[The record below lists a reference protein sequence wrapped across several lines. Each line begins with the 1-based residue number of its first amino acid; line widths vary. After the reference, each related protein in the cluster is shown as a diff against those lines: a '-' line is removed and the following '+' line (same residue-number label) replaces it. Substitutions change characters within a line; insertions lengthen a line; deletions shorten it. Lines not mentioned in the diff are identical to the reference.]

1 MRQIQDRRGYQE
13 EYRLEYQKAR
23 QLVVVLVEV
32 RWGKRLVDVTREQRV
47 GIRGAKPTFIL
58 IAAFA
63 IRGVRHLDVALSSAS
78 CARAWRVK
86 ILLDL
91 CSGFGGFLAASTAR
105 TPINSRQLQLHLNRN
120 SSWHTSSSW
129 S

>member
-1 MRQIQDRRGYQE
+1 MRQSRDRLGYQE
-13 EYRLEYQKAR
+13 EYQLGYQMAR
-23 QLVVVLVEV
+23 QLVEVLVEV
-32 RWGKRLVDVTREQRV
+32 RWGKKLEDVTREQRV
-47 GIRGAKPTFIL
+47 GRRGAQLTLVL

-63 IRGVRHLDVALSSAS
+63 IRGVRHLDVSLSFAS

-105 TPINSRQLQLHLNRN
+105 TPINSRQLRHKLNTNGLCR
-120 SSWHTSSSW
+120 TSSSW

>member
-13 EYRLEYQKAR
+13 ECQLGYQKTR
-23 QLVVVLVEV
+23 QLVEVLVEV
-32 RWGKRLVDVTREQRV
+32 RWGKRLEDVTGEQRV
-47 GIRGAKPTFIL
+47 GIRGAQLTLVL

-63 IRGVRHLDVALSSAS
+63 IRGIRHLDVALSSTS

-91 CSGFGGFLAASTAR
+91 GSGFGGFLAAPTAR
-105 TPINSRQLQLHLNRN
+105 TPI
-120 SSWHTSSSW
+120 
-129 S
+129 